1 MAKKLTAKGP
11 TEGAAPAETTK
22 KGRKAKA
29 PEPARSYTEEQKR
42 EALEMLEAQHND
54 MEAAKATM
62 TRANGRYRKQLK
74 ETAKILGKETAD
86 LVWLLAARKREPE
99 DIDRETRRR
108 NELARFAG
116 LKIGTQLGMF
126 EAAPGET
133 RSIGDQVERD
143 AHMAKGGNGAPG
155 STEAI
160 ERAKSQGDADGRNG
174 KGYQNFY
181 DDGSPEFLAYK
192 ASYEAA
198 QIELAGALKGDD
210 DQLVDDIAKVNK
222 LRAKLPKTPPAA
234 QAAAH

>member
-11 TEGAAPAETTK
+11 AESAAPGETK
-22 KGRKAKA
+22 KGRKAKV
-29 PEPARSYTEEQKR
+29 PEPARTYTEAQKR

-54 MEAAKATM
+54 MEAAKATL

-74 ETAKILGKETAD
+74 ETAKILGKETSD
-86 LVWLLAARKREPE
+86 LLWLLAARKREPE

-126 EAAPGET
+126 DAGEGET

-143 AHMAKGGNGAPG
+143 QHAAKGGNGKPG

-160 ERAKSQGDADGRNG
+160 DLAKTQGDADGRSG

-192 ASYEAA
+192 ATYEAA
-198 QIELAGALKGDD
+198 QAELAAKLKSDD
-210 DQLVDDIAKVNK
+210 DKLGETVEGVNR
-222 LRAKLPKTPPAA
+222 LRKRARGG
-234 QAAAH
+234 AAALEAATH